1 MKEGAA
7 SLLEVQDLKVHFPV
21 YGGVLRHKVGTVKAV
36 DGVTFELRRGEV
48 LGLVGESGSGKTTVG
63 RAIANLHRTT
73 TPDVELSGRIRF
85 HSRRGPVDVN
95 GLGRR
100 QMKPFRAEIQMIF
113 QDPYSSLN
121 PRMTVQGI
129 IEGPLRIHTTL
140 TAAERRRH
148 VEELLDRV
156 GLQPAYAGRY
166 PHEFSGGQRQRI
178 GIARALA
185 LEPEFIVADE
195 PVSALDVSIQAQVL
209 NLLMD
214 IKDELGLTLVFVSH
228 DLKVIEHFCDRVLV
242 MYLGFVVEELP
253 CEDLHERAL
262 HPYTR
267 ALLGANPINDPSER
281 RPLTVLE
288 GDVPSPY
295 ELPPGCPFAG
305 RCPIVEERCL
315 KEMPPLETRS
325 EGRRVAC
332 WAVE

>member
-1 MKEGAA
+1 MP
-7 SLLEVQDLKVHFPV
+7 LLEVRELVKHFPV
-21 YGGVLRHKVGTVKAV
+21 RGGVLNRVVSRVHAV
-36 DGVTFELRRGEV
+36 NGVSFQVERGETV
-48 LGLVGESGSGKTTVG
+48 GVVGESGCGKSTLGKCVIRLLEPTSGEVVYDG
-63 RAIANLHRTT
+63 REITRLSHR
-73 TPDVELSGRIRF
+73 ELMPL
-85 HSRRGPVDVN
+85 RR
-95 GLGRR
+95 RM
-100 QMKPFRAEIQMIF
+100 QIIF

-121 PRMTVQGI
+121 PRLTVNKLLK
-129 IEGPLRIHTTL
+129 EVLRFHRVVP
-140 TAAERRRH
+140 AAEMDDTIDSL
-148 VEELLDRV
+148 VAKV
-156 GLQPAYAGRY
+156 GLRGDAREKF